1 MFTTYNNK
9 NLIKSQF
16 RNITIN
22 NIFNII
28 FYIFMLLTYI
38 KIIDYNNLKIIPLN
52 IAFFIFIIYFSY
64 NLLGNIKNLKELIF
78 FNKELKVIIKNKE
91 ITIFNKDVTDKIKDK
106 LDPKININNL
116 TFTDDINKIRLKE
129 KELKIISSPEAV
141 EIITDEIEK
150 IINPNL
156 VKKTKIKRKQIE
168 KIKEI
173 KGIVK
178 EKINKCMNVIS
189 VRENGYITPFYCKN
203 RYCPICSYIKTT
215 KNHFLIMDI
224 LKKYNDKKLLFLTLT
239 TKNVKV
245 ESGVELKEERKKI
258 ADAFTKFYK
267 KLKNITGY
275 IRTIE
280 IVYNKERDDY
290 NIHIHCIL
298 LVINYLKEYIT
309 KEQYLKIWQVS
320 TGDEAITTIDKKMIK
335 KNLEDIKKVSGYIA
349 KEELEK
355 MTINDKI
362 SNIFYIAENKAKN
375 LTFGGE
381 FRKAKKEIEENKNKE
396 KEENKI
402 ISNIVSQMMWN
413 NEKNLYIN

>member
-1 MFTTYNNK
+1 MFTTYSNK

-38 KIIDYNNLKIIPLN
+38 KIIDYNNLKITPLN
-52 IAFFIFIIYFSY
+52 IAFFIFIMYFSY

-168 KIKEI
+168 KIKET

-203 RYCPICSYIKTT
+203 RY
-215 KNHFLIMDI
+215 
-224 LKKYNDKKLLFLTLT
+224 
-239 TKNVKV
+239 
-245 ESGVELKEERKKI
+245 
-258 ADAFTKFYK
+258 
-267 KLKNITGY
+267 
-275 IRTIE
+275 
-280 IVYNKERDDY
+280 
-290 NIHIHCIL
+290 
-298 LVINYLKEYIT
+298 
-309 KEQYLKIWQVS
+309 
-320 TGDEAITTIDKKMIK
+320 
-335 KNLEDIKKVSGYIA
+335 
-349 KEELEK
+349 
-355 MTINDKI
+355 
-362 SNIFYIAENKAKN
+362 
-375 LTFGGE
+375 
-381 FRKAKKEIEENKNKE
+381 
-396 KEENKI
+396 
-402 ISNIVSQMMWN
+402 
-413 NEKNLYIN
+413 